1 MPRDGS
7 EQGSRRPSISGRSG
21 SGSSSRST
29 SFSLPPETIGREFRG
44 AYVDGEVEFE
54 EEMDEEGMFSS
65 VFVSYMH
72 SFVWISLPCATLLVV
87 LSYKGHIASSH

>member
-72 SFVWISLPCATLLVV
+72 SFHVDVSAVCNSARRALV
-87 LSYKGHIASSH
+87 